1 MHWMSWERVNQPKRK
16 GGMGFWDLR
25 CFNLAMLGKQG
36 WHLISWPKS
45 LYARIHKGSYFHD
58 TDFMQATR
66 KKLASSTWRAI
77 LVGREALCN
86 MHGLI
91 RRVLNGE
98 TIYRNM
104 EGSMDLRSF
113 WSPTDHNRRCWTSC
127 SCIGFATGWLLEWRA
142 DQGSLLADWCQSY
155 HETADW

>member
-1 MHWMSWERVNQPKRK
+1 
-16 GGMGFWDLR
+16 MGFWDLR

-113 WSPTDHNRRCWTSC
+113 WSPTDHNRRC
-127 SCIGFATGWLLEWRA
+127 
-142 DQGSLLADWCQSY
+142 
-155 HETADW
+155 